1 MGQIFKI
8 LKKARNKKA
17 IKRSEE
23 YTFFKKFKGML
34 KSNAAFNKYLDIED
48 DFDIVKANIIIRSII
63 NKEELDSIIDEEY
76 VTNQNESTEKI
87 KKRIKERICDLPYI
101 KYGNYKVYVP
111 FFNKSTN
118 IVYGEENEKVFQY
131 PYISLAKKYDSF
143 IIDPFESYNVDLFS
157 SLFTQLVKID
167 ESFTSVAFYHYDFN
181 AIVIINKQGTVDNVI
196 YLFDKYMK
204 NPHKYNIIDKVKPLV
219 QAYYNNDFNHFVY
232 LLYKNDL
239 ISYHVFRKICKT
251 SKL

>member
-1 MGQIFKI
+1 M
-8 LKKARNKKA
+8 
-17 IKRSEE
+17 
-23 YTFFKKFKGML
+23 
-34 KSNAAFNKYLDIED
+34 
-48 DFDIVKANIIIRSII
+48 
-63 NKEELDSIIDEEY
+63 
-76 VTNQNESTEKI
+76 
-87 KKRIKERICDLPYI
+87 
-101 KYGNYKVYVP
+101 
-111 FFNKSTN
+111 
-118 IVYGEENEKVFQY
+118 
-131 PYISLAKKYDSF
+131 AKKYDSF

-239 ISYHVFRKICKT
+239 ISYHVFRKICKP

>member
-87 KKRIKERICDLPYI
+87 KMRIKERICDLPYI

-111 FFNKSTN
+111 FFNKS
-118 IVYGEENEKVFQY
+118 IHKFG
-131 PYISLAKKYDSF
+131 KK
-143 IIDPFESYNVDLFS
+143 I
-157 SLFTQLVKID
+157 
-167 ESFTSVAFYHYDFN
+167 
-181 AIVIINKQGTVDNVI
+181 
-196 YLFDKYMK
+196 
-204 NPHKYNIIDKVKPLV
+204 
-219 QAYYNNDFNHFVY
+219 
-232 LLYKNDL
+232 
-239 ISYHVFRKICKT
+239 
-251 SKL
+251 

>member
-63 NKEELDSIIDEEY
+63 NKEELDSIIDAEN

-87 KKRIKERICDLPYI
+87 KMRLKERICDLP
-101 KYGNYKVYVP
+101 
-111 FFNKSTN
+111 
-118 IVYGEENEKVFQY
+118 
-131 PYISLAKKYDSF
+131 
-143 IIDPFESYNVDLFS
+143 
-157 SLFTQLVKID
+157 
-167 ESFTSVAFYHYDFN
+167 
-181 AIVIINKQGTVDNVI
+181 
-196 YLFDKYMK
+196 
-204 NPHKYNIIDKVKPLV
+204 
-219 QAYYNNDFNHFVY
+219 
-232 LLYKNDL
+232 
-239 ISYHVFRKICKT
+239 
-251 SKL
+251 

>member
-1 MGQIFKI
+1 M
-8 LKKARNKKA
+8 
-17 IKRSEE
+17 
-23 YTFFKKFKGML
+23 
-34 KSNAAFNKYLDIED
+34 
-48 DFDIVKANIIIRSII
+48 
-63 NKEELDSIIDEEY
+63 
-76 VTNQNESTEKI
+76 
-87 KKRIKERICDLPYI
+87 
-101 KYGNYKVYVP
+101 
-111 FFNKSTN
+111 
-118 IVYGEENEKVFQY
+118 
-131 PYISLAKKYDSF
+131 AKKYDSF

-239 ISYHVFRKICKT
+239 ISYHVFRNICKT